1 MARATR
7 HTQVYVPSASRH
19 APDAIFRLVAD
30 AKGIYIYKLT
40 IYCELYWEVL
50 KFHFSV
56 TAKIPPVQG
65 ASPLIYR
72 GLHLALESVAVKS
85 LNIYGTKIWRSVQF
99 YIPLY
104 PRKESCCAFKR

>member
-1 MARATR
+1 MYPLQVVMHQMQFFVWWRMQRA
-7 HTQVYVPSASRH
+7 S
-19 APDAIFRLVAD
+19 
-30 AKGIYIYKLT
+30 IYKLT
-40 IYCELYWEVL
+40 IYWELYWEVL

-85 LNIYGTKIWRSVQF
+85 LNIYGTKIWR
-99 YIPLY
+99 
-104 PRKESCCAFKR
+104 